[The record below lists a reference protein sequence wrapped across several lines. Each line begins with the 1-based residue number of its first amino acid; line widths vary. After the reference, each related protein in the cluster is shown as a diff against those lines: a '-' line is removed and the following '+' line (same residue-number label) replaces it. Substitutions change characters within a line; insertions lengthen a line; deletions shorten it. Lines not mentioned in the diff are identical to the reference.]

1 MNSNMFFS
9 STFVHFRWTP
19 FLAFII
25 FTGCKSAQPCIEP
38 VYGAGTQ
45 SAWIKPSEPTSTPIE
60 NVAIVNPPI
69 TTPPQIEP
77 PTLPPQKSAE
87 AQLAEEI
94 IARMEMARPRLH
106 RLTATSSMEIDS
118 PELEQSVTAQSRY
131 DFGKGLYTSY
141 RATAINFEG
150 ARSLVTRDSF
160 FVYNRIEK
168 ELIYGPITLANR
180 FLPVSG
186 TIEQIMAILTGSV
199 VPENGFSW
207 EAFQNGGQIL
217 LRTTDLR
224 QQFTVDARS
233 YRVSK
238 IELRNSKNEL
248 TEQIIYHE
256 PTTFGSLLIPRRVEM
271 FQPFAKRTV
280 KIYHRNFDLN
290 PESLSFDLNIDRKKV
305 KLIQVR

>member
-1 MNSNMFFS
+1 MNTYTFFS
-9 STFVHFRWTP
+9 SSFGPFRWTP
-19 FLAFII
+19 FLAFILL
-25 FTGCKSAQPCIEP
+25 TGCKSAKPCIEP

-45 SAWIKPSEPTSTPIE
+45 STWVKPSEPKPPIE
-60 NVAIVNPPI
+60 NVAIVDPPV
-69 TTPPQIEP
+69 TPPLP
-77 PTLPPQKSAE
+77 VGPATPPPQKSAE
-87 AQLAEEI
+87 AQLAEET
-94 IARMEMARPRLH
+94 IARMEMARPKLN
-106 RLTATSSMEIDS
+106 RLTATSSMDIDS
-118 PELEQSVTAQSRY
+118 PELEQSLTAHSRY
-131 DFGKGLYTSY
+131 ESGKGLYTSY

-168 ELIYGPITLANR
+168 ELTYGPISLANR

-207 EAFQNGGQIL
+207 EAFQSGGQIV

-248 TEQIIYHE
+248 TEQILYHE
-256 PTTFGSLLIPRRVEM
+256 PTTFGTLLIPRRVEM
-271 FQPFAKRTV
+271 IQPLAKRTV

-305 KLIQVR
+305 KLMPVR